1 MNETKK
7 EDTELNR
14 SINVKVQFDDNIRW
28 SIAGRWGRQRIH
40 HFKSLQIFGKVW

>member
-14 SINVKVQFDDNIRW
+14 SINVKVQFDENRTYNLIWDRN
-28 SIAGRWGRQRIH
+28 QV
-40 HFKSLQIFGKVW
+40 FGKTENPSFKM